1 MMARSSWAPEKRS
14 VKKRVPK
21 VSVILKNYIVNVSNP
36 KSPASRSCY
45 YFHFPNNRFH
55 RSLSIRPGFKELE
68 SAFCLKNTPWMFILT
83 DILSLNF

>member
-36 KSPASRSCY
+36 KSLLLHVVATISIFPIIVFIGHLVQDQVSRNWSQ
-45 YFHFPNNRFH
+45 H
-55 RSLSIRPGFKELE
+55 SV
-68 SAFCLKNTPWMFILT
+68 
-83 DILSLNF
+83 

>member
-36 KSPASRSCY
+36 KSLL
-45 YFHFPNNRFH
+45 FHVVATISIFPIIV
-55 RSLSIRPGFKELE
+55 LV
-68 SAFCLKNTPWMFILT
+68 
-83 DILSLNF
+83 

>member
-36 KSPASRSCY
+36 KSLL
-45 YFHFPNNRFH
+45 FHVVATISIFP
-55 RSLSIRPGFKELE
+55 IIV
-68 SAFCLKNTPWMFILT
+68 FIGHLV
-83 DILSLNF
+83 

>member
-36 KSPASRSCY
+36 KSLL
-45 YFHFPNNRFH
+45 FHVVTTISIFPIIVFTGH
-55 RSLSIRPGFKELE
+55 LV
-68 SAFCLKNTPWMFILT
+68 
-83 DILSLNF
+83 